1 MAKIRRLVLDILIPH
16 AADVLKMSES
26 LADLESVEAVNTM
39 IEEMDKNTINVKV
52 TMQGSSLNYEEI
64 EKSISA
70 LGGSVHS
77 LDNVVAGKYI
87 VEDVETPQD

>member
-16 AADVLKMSES
+16 ATDVLKMSEQ

-39 IEEMDKNTINVKV
+39 IEEMDKHTINVKV
-52 TMQGSSLNYEEI
+52 TMQGSSLNYNEI
-64 EKSISA
+64 EKSITA
-70 LGGSVHS
+70 FGGSVHS